1 MSFSFIKTKNPFQLT
16 VQLRVVIHLVVGFLL
31 GVVFYDMGND
41 ASKILSNASFL
52 FFCVLFVFF
61 GNALP
66 ALLTCKFQFFPI
78 HLIIS
83 SKYIR
88 NQMYTIFS
96 VSGPLET
103 SVFIREHLNGWY
115 SITSYYFAKL
125 VSDLP
130 LLFICPTLLSLV
142 AYYMTGQPE
151 ELGRFLMFWGMSLLT
166 ALLGQS
172 IGLVFGSAFKLQVSR
187 MILYIPCIQVDGV
200 YR

>member
-1 MSFSFIKTKNPFQLT
+1 
-16 VQLRVVIHLVVGFLL
+16 
-31 GVVFYDMGND
+31 MGND
-41 ASKILSNASFL
+41 ANKILSNASFI

-66 ALLTCKFQFFPI
+66 ALLTCKFQFFSIPFNNK
-78 HLIIS
+78 L
-83 SKYIR
+83 KVYETK
-88 NQMYTIFS
+88 YTIFS

-172 IGLVFGSAFKLQVSR
+172 MGLVFGSAFKLQVSR
-187 MILYIPCIQVDGV
+187 RIVSLPYTDERISGKLIAG
-200 YR
+200 